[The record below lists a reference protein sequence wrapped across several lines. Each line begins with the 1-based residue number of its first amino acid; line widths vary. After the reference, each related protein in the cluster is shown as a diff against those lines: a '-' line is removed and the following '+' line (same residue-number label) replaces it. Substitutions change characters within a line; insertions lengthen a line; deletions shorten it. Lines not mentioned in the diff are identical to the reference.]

1 MLFLSVS
8 TCAREPLITF
18 IYFPLFIFC
27 GRHAGCCL
35 ARGLR
40 MLLTQFRPSAVCVD
54 ISSRMIASTPR
65 QSYVTSSQF
74 FS

>member
-1 MLFLSVS
+1 
-8 TCAREPLITF
+8 
-18 IYFPLFIFC
+18 
-27 GRHAGCCL
+27 
-35 ARGLR
+35 

-65 QSYVTSSQF
+65 QSYITSSQF